1 MNIGVYICHCGTNIA
16 GVVDVED
23 VARHAAG
30 LKDVMVARDYK
41 YMCSSPGQDLIKN
54 DIKEKK
60 LDRIIVAACSPN
72 MHERTFRNLLKESG
86 LNPFLLEIAN
96 IREQDSWVH
105 IEKDKATEKAKY
117 LIRMAVAKARFDEP
131 LEKIRI
137 GVVPKVLVIGGGI
150 AGMEASIDITE
161 IGYPVVLVEKEQSI
175 GGHMSQL
182 TKTFPTLDCAACIL
196 TPKMVLTQREGIK
209 LYAYS
214 EVEEVSGYVGN
225 FEVKIRKKAKS
236 VKEEL
241 CNGCGLCNE
250 KCPTK
255 VPSEFELGLGMRKA
269 IYTLFPQSIPR
280 IPVIDRQN
288 CLMFTKGKCGVCKKV
303 CPLDAIDYE
312 QKDEIITEK
321 VGAIIVATGFDQY
334 EPYDIEEYGY
344 GRYKN
349 VITGLQF
356 ERLLHGSGPTLG
368 KLQRI
373 SDGAVPKRIAF
384 IQCVGSR
391 DMKRNLYCSRICCMY
406 AIKDA
411 RLIKEMYPD
420 SEVYVFY
427 TDMRAYAKGYEEF
440 YNITQQYNIK
450 FIRGRAA
457 EVIELPETA
466 NLLVR
471 AEDTLAGEEI
481 EVEVD
486 LVVLAAAILPGKDA
500 DKIKTILKIARGQD
514 GFFMEAHPKLRPVDT
529 LTDGIFLAGVAQG
542 PKDIPD
548 TVSQAKGAASGAAG
562 LVSKKVMEL
571 DPIVA
576 SLDESSCRGCGRCEE
591 TCEYGAIELRD
602 IRPGILAS
610 HINEVLCKGC
620 GSCSVVC
627 TSGAITMKHSTN
639 KQMFAMIEAAIGGA

>member
-1 MNIGVYICHCGTNIA
+1 MNIGVYICHCGINIA
-16 GVVDVED
+16 GVVDVEE

-30 LKDVMVARDYK
+30 LKDVVVARDYK

-54 DIKEKK
+54 DINEKK

-72 MHERTFRNLLKESG
+72 MHEKTFRTVLKKTG

-96 IREQDSWVH
+96 IREQNSWVH
-105 IEKDKATEKAKY
+105 SSKEEATQKAKD
-117 LIRMAVAKARFDEP
+117 LIRMAVAKARFNEP
-131 LEKIRI
+131 LEKIR
-137 GVVPKVLVIGGGI
+137 VEMVPKVLVIGGGI

-161 IGYPVVLVEKEQSI
+161 LGYDVVMVEKEQSI

-196 TPKMVLTQREGIK
+196 TPKMVLTQRDGLK
-209 LYAYS
+209 LYSYS

-225 FEVKIRKKAKS
+225 FDVNIRKKARS
-236 VKEEL
+236 VDAGK
-241 CNGCGLCNE
+241 CNGCGLCQE

-255 VPSEFELGLGMRKA
+255 VPSEYDGGLGMRKA
-269 IYTLFPQSIPR
+269 IYTLFPQAIPN
-280 IPVIDRQN
+280 IPVIDRQH
-288 CLMFTKGKCGVCKKV
+288 CMMFTRGKCGICKKV

-344 GRYKN
+344 GKYKN
-349 VITGLQF
+349 VITGLQL
-356 ERLLHGSGPTLG
+356 ERLLHASGPTFG
-368 KLQRI
+368 KLKRP
-373 SDGAVPKRIAF
+373 SDGSIPKGVAF

-391 DMKRNLYCSRICCMY
+391 DKKRNPHCSRICCMY
-406 AIKDA
+406 AIKNA
-411 RLIKEMYPD
+411 RLIKEEHPD
-420 SEVYVFY
+420 CEVYVFY

-440 YNITQQYNIK
+440 YNIAQEYNIK

-457 EVIELPETA
+457 EVVELPETA

-471 AEDTLAGEEI
+471 AEDTLAGEEL

-486 LVVLAAAILPGKDA
+486 MVVLAAAILPGKDA
-500 DKIKTILKIARGQD
+500 EKIGKILKIARGQD

-529 LTDGIFLAGVAQG
+529 LTDGVFLAGVSQG

-576 SLDESSCRGCGRCEE
+576 LSNESSCRGCGRCED
-591 TCEYGAIELRD
+591 TCEYGAIELRE

-627 TSGAITMKHSTN
+627 TSGAITMKHFTN
-639 KQMFAMIEAAIGGA
+639 KQTFAMIEAAMGGA

>member
-54 DIKEKK
+54 DIREKK

-72 MHERTFRNLLKESG
+72 MHERTFRNLLKEAG

-161 IGYPVVLVEKEQSI
+161 IGYPVILVEKEQSI

-196 TPKMVLTQREGIK
+196 TPKMVLTQRESIK

-214 EVEEVSGYVGN
+214 EVEEVTGYVGN
-225 FEVKIRKKAKS
+225 FDIKIRKKAKS
-236 VKEEL
+236 VKEDL
-241 CNGCGLCNE
+241 CNGCGLCQE

-269 IYTLFPQSIPR
+269 IYTLFPQAVPR

-288 CLMFTKGKCGVCKKV
+288 CLMFTKGKCGICKKV

-321 VGAIIVATGFDQY
+321 VGAIIVATGYDQY

-391 DMKRNLYCSRICCMY
+391 DKKRNPYCSRICCMY

-411 RLIKEMYPD
+411 RLIKELYPD

-440 YNITQQYNIK
+440 YNIAQQYNIK

-471 AEDTLAGEEI
+471 AEDTLAGEEL

-500 DKIKTILKIARGQD
+500 EKIGKILKIARGQD

-529 LTDGIFLAGVAQG
+529 LTDGVFLAGVSQG

-576 SLDESSCRGCGRCEE
+576 LSNESSCRGCGRCED
-591 TCEYGAIELRD
+591 TCEYGAIELRE

-627 TSGAITMKHSTN
+627 TSGAITMKNFTN
-639 KQMFAMIEAAIGGA
+639 KQMFAMIEAAVGGA

>member
-16 GVVDVED
+16 GVVDVEE

-30 LKDVMVARDYK
+30 LKDVIVARDYK
-41 YMCSSPGQDLIKN
+41 YMCSSPGQNLIKN

-72 MHERTFRNLLKESG
+72 MHERTFRNVMKEAE

-105 IEKDKATEKAKY
+105 DDKDKATQKAKH
-117 LIRMAVAKARFDEP
+117 LIRMAVAKARFNEP

-161 IGYPVVLVEKEQSI
+161 LGYPVVLVEREQSI

-241 CNGCGLCNE
+241 CNGCGLCTE

-269 IYTLFPQSIPR
+269 IYTLFPQAIPR

-288 CLMFTKGKCGVCKKV
+288 CLMFTKGKCGICKKV

-344 GRYKN
+344 GKYKN

-373 SDGAVPKRIAF
+373 SDGAIPKRIAF

-391 DMKRNLYCSRICCMY
+391 DKKRNPYCSRICCMY
-406 AIKDA
+406 TLKDA
-411 RLIKEMYPD
+411 RLIKERQPD

-427 TDMRAYAKGYEEF
+427 TDMRAFAKGYEEF
-440 YNITQQYNIK
+440 YNIAQEYNIK

-500 DKIKTILKIARGQD
+500 DKIKTLLKIARGQD

-529 LTDGIFLAGVAQG
+529 LTDGVFLAGVSQG

-591 TCEYGAIELRD
+591 TCEYGAIELKE
-602 IRPGILAS
+602 IQPGILAS

-639 KQMFAMIEAAIGGA
+639 KQIFAMIEAAVGGA

>member
-1 MNIGVYICHCGTNIA
+1 MNIGVYICHCGINIA

-23 VARHAAG
+23 VARHTAG

-72 MHERTFRNLLKESG
+72 MHERTFRNLLKEAG

-161 IGYPVVLVEKEQSI
+161 IGYPVVLVEREQSI

-182 TKTFPTLDCAACIL
+182 NKTFPTLDCAACIL

-209 LYAYS
+209 LYTHS

-225 FEVKIRKKAKS
+225 FDVKIRKKAKS
-236 VKEEL
+236 VKEDL
-241 CNGCGLCNE
+241 CNGCGLCSE
-250 KCPTK
+250 KCPTR

-269 IYTLFPQSIPR
+269 IYTLFPQAVPR

-288 CLMFTKGKCGVCKKV
+288 CLMFTRGKCGICKKV

-321 VGAIIVATGFDQY
+321 VGAIIVATGYDQY

-368 KLQRI
+368 KLQRA
-373 SDGAVPKRIAF
+373 SDGAVPKRLAF

-391 DMKRNLYCSRICCMY
+391 DKKRNPYCSRICCMY

-411 RLIKEMYPD
+411 RLIKELYPD

-440 YNITQQYNIK
+440 YNIAQQYNIK

-481 EVEVD
+481 EAEVD
-486 LVVLAAAILPGKDA
+486 MVVLAAAISPRKDA
-500 DKIKTILKIARGQD
+500 DKIKTMLKIARGQD

-529 LTDGIFLAGVAQG
+529 LTDGVFLAGVSQG

-576 SLDESSCRGCGRCEE
+576 SLNESSCRGCGRCEE
-591 TCEYGAIELRD
+591 TCEYGAIELKE

-639 KQMFAMIEAAIGGA
+639 KQMFAMIEAAVGGA